1 MEYEIIDNVLNEN
14 EFLSIKNI
22 LLSNTFDWYFSK
34 VLINDLIDFPIQNLD
49 DHDMVFFHLFYHVR
63 LQTPT
68 TSRYLNVLDPILNYL
83 NPDVLIRAKA
93 NMYPRT
99 NEIEHHGKHTDYK
112 FKHRGALFYI
122 NTNDGLTIL
131 DDGTEVESVENRLIL
146 FDSSKPHNSTTCTNT
161 TCRITINFNYIKDI

>member
-1 MEYEIIDNVLNEN
+1 
-14 EFLSIKNI
+14 
-22 LLSNTFDWYFSK
+22 
-34 VLINDLIDFPIQNLD
+34 
-49 DHDMVFFHLFYHVR
+49 
-63 LQTPT
+63 
-68 TSRYLNVLDPILNYL
+68 
-83 NPDVLIRAKA
+83 
-93 NMYPRT
+93 MYPRT